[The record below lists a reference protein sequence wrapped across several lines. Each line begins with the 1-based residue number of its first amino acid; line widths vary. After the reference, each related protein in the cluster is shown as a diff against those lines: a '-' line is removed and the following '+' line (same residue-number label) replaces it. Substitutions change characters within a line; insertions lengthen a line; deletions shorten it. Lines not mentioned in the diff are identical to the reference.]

1 MYLQLITSVVVIFNC
16 HGAICWKKN
25 EKNCTSKAISVRIKP
40 TVRRQK
46 IQTMGGVGC
55 VEQLAGRGQAR
66 MHGEGKS
73 NSGLRVKVTARM
85 LR

>member
-1 MYLQLITSVVVIFNC
+1 M
-16 HGAICWKKN
+16 
-25 EKNCTSKAISVRIKP
+25 RIKP